1 MLLALLDEVLGLEP
15 AFVEE
20 CISAMAGLPALKIL
34 DHHLAPGAA
43 RLGTTVGAA
52 GKPVEGS
59 RGASGP
65 SRVRRR
71 RRRSRGKNR
80 RAEES
85 SGDPAGP
92 PMKAFDI

>member
-1 MLLALLDEVLGLEP
+1 MLLALLDEVLGLERE
-15 AFVEE
+15 FVEE

-43 RLGTTVGAA
+43 RLGTAVAA
-52 GKPVEGS
+52 DGKPAGDG

-71 RRRSRGKNR
+71 RRSRNKNR
-80 RAEES
+80 RAE
-85 SGDPAGP
+85 
-92 PMKAFDI
+92 